1 MPADHRDAGSLTM
14 PEENCW
20 EFMHCG
26 REVGGAHVPESGVCP
41 AATETRVDG
50 VNGGK
55 NGGRT
60 CWAIAG
66 TLCTGTVQGIHATTM
81 TNCQSCAFYKRVQQ
95 AIMEADPTRPEQAS
109 RILTLVLGRTV
120 ALEREIEQRQKAEE
134 SLRQANTKL
143 NLLSSITRHDMLNK
157 LHSVGLQMELLA
169 LKCSGEGGVGES
181 LAAIRT
187 ELRSLEDMIWFTSDY
202 QDLGVQAPAWYAVPL
217 VITEIRGWV
226 QGVAIEPDPDLA
238 GYEIY
243 ADPLLSKVFYNLA
256 DNAVRHGERV
266 TRIRVYG
273 NEQPEGLVV
282 VWEDDGVGVALAD
295 KERIFAKGYGKH
307 TGLGLF
313 LVREI
318 LSITGI
324 SIREN
329 GVPGSGARFE
339 MVVPEGTYRRVSL

>member
-1 MPADHRDAGSLTM
+1 MPQQ
-14 PEENCW
+14 NCW
-20 EFMHCG
+20 EFKKCG
-26 REVGGAHVPESGVCP
+26 REPGGAHVQEFGACP

-66 TLCTGTVQGIHATTM
+66 TMCSGRVQGTYAAKM
-81 TNCQSCAFYKRVQQ
+81 SSCQSCEFYKSVQR

-109 RILTLVLGRTV
+109 RILNLVLERTV
-120 ALEREIEQRQKAEE
+120 VLEREIEQRQRAEE
-134 SLRQANTKL
+134 SLRVANTKL

-157 LHSVGLQMELLA
+157 LHSIGLQMELLTR
-169 LKCSGEGGVGES
+169 KCSGEDGTRDS
-181 LAAIRT
+181 LAAIGT
-187 ELRSLEDMIWFTSDY
+187 QLQSLEEMIWFSSDY
-202 QDLGVQAPAWYAVPL
+202 QDLGVQAPAWHSVPV
-217 VITEIRGWV
+217 VIAGIRGWV
-226 QGVAIEPDPDLA
+226 HGVPLELDPGLDTF
-238 GYEIY
+238 EIY

-273 NEQPEGLVV
+273 KEQPEGLTIF
-282 VWEDDGVGVALAD
+282 WEDDGVGVSLTE
-295 KERIFAKGYGKH
+295 KERIFSKGHGKH

-324 SIREN
+324 SIRET
-329 GVPGSGARFE
+329 GMPGTGARFE
-339 MVVPEGTYRRVSL
+339 MLVPAGSYRRTGS